1 MLIRPARQAVAATAV
16 TATAVPIALFVASG
30 SVRAAGGQVICL
42 DDPPPA
48 EVAECQ
54 VRAWAEQDD
63 HGTLQITLTAGSGGW
78 LEKCQRPQRVIADAS
93 VGPELVD
100 CDGGT
105 KGWYS
110 RRHDCYFTA
119 DHDGAQNKDPLDEDV
134 VYPDGVERGDEGAV
148 HRAYCFFEHYTEEWG
163 WFSYAYWFL
172 PPSQEPGPTADP
184 TAGLIVDA
192 LDRLELRG
200 PTIGTAPPAQ
210 GDSAG
215 LVRLPVWLWNEV
227 DDRNWGTRPA
237 VASAGGITARAE
249 AVATA
254 IVWEMG
260 DGTQVTCDQGVAWQ
274 PGMDVLD
281 PPCGHRYARASR
293 DQPDGR
299 YQITAVTTWEVEWS
313 VNGPSAASGT
323 VTLHPESTTS
333 LRIEEIQ
340 VLTGG

>member
-1 MLIRPARQAVAATAV
+1 MLTQVRTVAAIAITTTTFPTA
-16 TATAVPIALFVASG
+16 LLLASG
-30 SVRAAGGQVICL
+30 PVQAAGGQVICL

-48 EVAECQ
+48 ETAECQ
-54 VRAWAEQDD
+54 VRAWAEQDEESVL
-63 HGTLQITLTAGSGGW
+63 HITLTAGGGGW
-78 LEKCQRPQRVIADAS
+78 LEKCRRPQRVIADAS

-100 CDGGT
+100 CNGGRSL
-105 KGWYS
+105 GWYS
-110 RRHDCYFTA
+110 QRYDCYFTTN
-119 DHDGAQNKDPLDEDV
+119 DRGAQNKDPLDEDV
-134 VYPDGVERGDEGAV
+134 VYPEGVEHGDEGAV
-148 HRAYCFFEHYTEEWG
+148 YLARCFFEHYTEEWG

-237 VASAGGITARAE
+237 EASAGGITARAE

-260 DGTQVTCDQGVAWQ
+260 DGTQVTCDQGLAWQ